1 MTDSKYFTTTKKGE
15 IFELKAELNS
25 DKKDRKKEA
34 VKKVIASMTVGKD
47 VSALFPDVVN
57 CMQTDNLELKK
68 LVYLYLMNYAK
79 SQPDMAILA
88 VNTFV
93 KDCEDTNP
101 LIRSLAV
108 RTMGCI
114 RVDKITEYLC
124 EPLRKCLKDEDP
136 YVRKTAAVCVAKLH
150 DINAQMVEDQ
160 GFLDSLRDLLSDSN
174 PMVVANA
181 VAAISEIMETSS
193 TASQIIDLNSQIINK
208 LLTALNECTEWG
220 QVFILDS
227 VANYVPKDDREA
239 QSICERVTPRLAH
252 ANSAVVLSAVKVI
265 MKLMEMMDQ
274 SSDFLV
280 MLVKKLA
287 PPLVT
292 LLSAE
297 PEIQYVALR
306 NINLV
311 VQKRPDILKNEM
323 KVFFVKYNDPIYVK
337 LEKLDIMIR
346 LTNHSNIAQV
356 LAELKEYATEVDVD
370 FVRKS
375 VRAIGRC
382 AIKVEQA
389 SERCVSTLLDLI
401 QTKVNYVVQE
411 AIVVIKDIFRKYP
424 NKYESIISTLCE
436 NLDTLDEPEARASMI
451 WIIGEYAERIDNAD
465 ELLESFLEG
474 FHDENT
480 TVQLQLLTAIVKL
493 FLKRPTDTQ
502 ELVQQV
508 LSLATQDSDN
518 PDLRDRG
525 YIYWRLLSS
534 DPAAA
539 KEVVLAEKPLISEE
553 TDLIELS
560 LLDELIC
567 HISSLASVYHK
578 PPNAF
583 IEGRAGVPAR
593 RALPPRVGSPDELT
607 HDLPPQNLNPNVPM
621 TEIPGVDSLIGDLL
635 DMNPPM
641 MNQPIPPMIQT
652 SNVMDLLGDGLDNI
666 LGAPSSS
673 SGGLDFLGGSNTST
687 GLNEIFGLATSPA
700 FVPPQ
705 DVWLSAA
712 KGKGLEISGTYSRK
726 NGQLFMELTLSNRA
740 IQPMMN
746 FAIQFNKNSFGLV
759 PTQQLN
765 VTNPLNPNQS
775 INVSLPLSTNG
786 PVQRMDPLT
795 NLQVAIKNNI
805 DVVYF
810 SSLVP
815 MHVLFSEDGEMEKK
829 TFLASWKEIPV
840 QSEVQFEIKDV
851 QHNAD
856 MVSQK
861 LRNNNIFTVAKRIVE
876 GQDMLYQSIKLTNN
890 IWVLAELKIQ
900 PGNANFTLSLKSRA
914 NDVYQAVYQCYE
926 NVLHS

>member
-15 IFELKAELNS
+15 IFELKSELNNE
-25 DKKDRKKEA
+25 KKEKKKEA

-79 SQPDMAILA
+79 SQPDMAIMA

-93 KDCEDTNP
+93 KEQATSPMIKDCEDPNP
-101 LIRSLAV
+101 LIRALAV

-136 YVRKTAAVCVAKLH
+136 YVRKTAAVCVAKLY
-150 DINAQMVEDQ
+150 DINAALVEDQ
-160 GFLDSLRDLLSDSN
+160 GFLDQLKDLLSDSN

-181 VAAISEIMETSS
+181 VAALSEINE
-193 TASQIIDLNSQIINK
+193 ASPSGQPLVEMNAQTINK

-227 VANYVPKDDREA
+227 LANYSPKDEREA
-239 QSICERVTPRLAH
+239 QSICERITPRLAH
-252 ANSAVVLSAVKVI
+252 ANAAVVLSAVKVL
-265 MKLMEMMDQ
+265 MKLMEMLQ
-274 SSDFLV
+274 SESDFVGTLT
-280 MLVKKLA
+280 KKLA

-292 LLSAE
+292 LLSSE
-297 PEIQYVALR
+297 PEVQYVALR
-306 NINLV
+306 NINLI
-311 VQKRPDILKNEM
+311 VQKRPDILKHEM

-346 LTNHSNIAQV
+346 LASQANIAQV
-356 LAELKEYATEVDVD
+356 LSELKEYATEVDVD
-370 FVRKS
+370 FVRKA

-382 AIKVEQA
+382 AIKVEPSA
-389 SERCVSTLLDLI
+389 ERCVATLLDLI

-451 WIIGEYAERIDNAD
+451 WIIGEYADRIDNAD
-465 ELLESFLEG
+465 ELLDSFLEG

-480 TVQLQLLTAIVKL
+480 QVQLQLLTAIVKL
-493 FLKRPTDTQ
+493 FLKKPTGTQ

-525 YIYWRLLSS
+525 FIYWRLLST

-553 TDLIELS
+553 TDLLEPT

-578 PPNAF
+578 PPTAF
-583 IEGRAGVPAR
+583 VEGRSAGARKSLPAR
-593 RALPPRVGSPDELT
+593 SNSNEESAQHATQLHAQV
-607 HDLPPQNLNPNVPM
+607 
-621 TEIPGVDSLIGDLL
+621 IPAQDSLIGDLL
-635 DMNPPM
+635 SMDIGGPSVASSTPT
-641 MNQPIPPMIQT
+641 PQT
-652 SNVMDLLGDGLDNI
+652 GLDLLGGVLDGI
-666 LGAPSSS
+666 LGATETTNNAPVVSQS
-673 SGGLDFLGGSNTST
+673 TT
-687 GLNEIFGLATSPA
+687 GLLGDIFGFNQGPTSYTLPKVYWLPA
-700 FVPPQ
+700 E
-705 DVWLSAA
+705 
-712 KGKGLEISGTYSRK
+712 KGKGLDIWGTFSRK
-726 NGQLFMELTLSNRA
+726 NGQISMDMTFTNKAM
-740 IQPMMN
+740 QPMGG
-746 FAIQFNKNSFGLV
+746 FAIQLNKNSFGLTPAAPLQV
-759 PTQQLN
+759 PS
-765 VTNPLNPNQS
+765 PLNPGASVETN
-775 INVSLPLSTNG
+775 IILSTAG
-786 PVQRMDPLT
+786 AVQRMEPLN

-805 DVVYF
+805 DIFYF
-810 SSLVP
+810 ACIVP
-815 MHVLFSEDGEMEKK
+815 MNAYFTEDGQLDKRV
-829 TFLASWKEIPV
+829 FLSTWKDIPA
-840 QSEVQFEIKDV
+840 QNEVQYTLKGVMLTADQVV
-851 QHNAD
+851 QK
-856 MVSQK
+856 MQQ
-861 LRNNNIFTVAKRIVE
+861 NNVFTIAKRNVE
-876 GQDMLYQSIKLTNN
+876 GQDMLYQSLKLTNN
-890 IWVLAELKIQ
+890 VWVLNELKIQ
-900 PGNANFTLSLKSRA
+900 PGNPDVTLSLKSRSVEVA
-914 NDVYQAVYQCYE
+914 AGIFQAY
-926 NVLHS
+926 NAILHA